1 MAWVYAFALL
11 FLGFALIAL
20 DIFVTPGVDLLG
32 VLGVLTLLAG
42 VVLAWV
48 QLGAVGAVVV
58 GVAGLVGAV
67 VLLRLLFRS
76 RRWRQLVLHS
86 DVSRADGFGAAR
98 PEQAG
103 LLGELGR
110 AVTPL
115 RPAGR
120 ARFGERV
127 IDVVTEGGFIDPGA
141 AVEVIQVAGNRV
153 VVHPAPAAA
162 PPSV

>member
-1 MAWVYAFALL
+1 
-11 FLGFALIAL
+11 
-20 DIFVTPGVDLLG
+20 
-32 VLGVLTLLAG
+32 
-42 VVLAWV
+42 
-48 QLGAVGAVVV
+48 
-58 GVAGLVGAV
+58 
-67 VLLRLLFRS
+67 
-76 RRWRQLVLHS
+76 
-86 DVSRADGFGAAR
+86 VSRADGFGAAR
-98 PEQAG
+98 SEQAG